1 MKKLALLAAVSFLF
15 VACNNEPAK
24 TEVKT
29 DSVSVAKPDTTVK
42 VDTAKKDTAKKVDSV
57 KVDTAKKIDTA
68 KKADKKPE
76 AKKPAATATK
86 AK

>member
-15 VACNNEPAK
+15 VACNETPK
-24 TEVKT
+24 TETPKT
-29 DSVSVAKPDTTVK
+29 DSVSVAKPDTIVK

-57 KVDTAKKIDTA
+57 KVDTTKKIDTA

-76 AKKPAATATK
+76 AKKPATATK